1 MSLQTTARP
10 VMLQGV
16 HVNRDR
22 ARHTQLKHFKIAM
35 LVSETKPKHFK
46 IAMLV
51 SETKPLAK
59 LLEQLR

>member
-22 ARHTQLKHFKIAM
+22 ARHTQLKHFKIA
-35 LVSETKPKHFK
+35 V
-46 IAMLV
+46 LV

>member
-10 VMLQGV
+10 VMLQDV
-16 HVNRDR
+16 HVNRNRYR
-22 ARHTQLKHFKIAM
+22 ARHTQLKHFKIA
-35 LVSETKPKHFK
+35 V
-46 IAMLV
+46 LV